1 MISEETSE
9 PVVSIIVPVYNL
21 EAYVDRCL
29 ESVAGQTFGRFEAI
43 VVDDGSCDGSW
54 AAIQRHAAA
63 DARIVAVHKENQGV
77 ARARET
83 ALAHVRGRYVCF
95 LDGDDWWEP
104 DMLERM
110 VVAIEEEGD
119 CDMVCCGYTR
129 VSRTYRTAVPE
140 RNLGV
145 MDGDVFLQSVVGH
158 EIMPALW
165 SKIYRRELFDE
176 SLCHYPMPM
185 GQDLLLNLQIG
196 CRVARVRIID
206 YVGYNYLQRAGSSI
220 HRNKLTFDYCKK
232 FAECVDDIFAR
243 NAGAV
248 APERAEFLS
257 LVSGLWWYVGYISK
271 SSNSWRGSDELAKKL
286 HETAPRHWKALR
298 TIFSGKQLLL
308 FRLDRWRALRP
319 AVIALSTVF
328 RWGESIKRRLSR

>member
-1 MISEETSE
+1 
-9 PVVSIIVPVYNL
+9 
-21 EAYVDRCL
+21 
-29 ESVAGQTFGRFEAI
+29 
-43 VVDDGSCDGSW
+43 
-54 AAIQRHAAA
+54 
-63 DARIVAVHKENQGV
+63 
-77 ARARET
+77 
-83 ALAHVRGRYVCF
+83 
-95 LDGDDWWEP
+95 
-104 DMLERM
+104 
-110 VVAIEEEGD
+110 
-119 CDMVCCGYTR
+119 
-129 VSRTYRTAVPE
+129 
-140 RNLGV
+140 
-145 MDGDVFLQSVVGH
+145 
-158 EIMPALW
+158 MPALW
-165 SKIYRRELFDE
+165 SKIYRRELFGE

-232 FAECVDDIFAR
+232 FAECVDDIFVR

-248 APERAEFLS
+248 TPEQAEFLS
-257 LVSGLWWYVGYISK
+257 LVSGVRWYVSYISK

-286 HETAPRHWKALR
+286 HEMAPRYRKALR

-308 FRLDRWRALRP
+308 FRLDRRRALRP

>member
-54 AAIQRHAAA
+54 ATIQRHAAA

-110 VVAIEEEGD
+110 VAAIEEEGD
-119 CDMVCCGYTR
+119 
-129 VSRTYRTAVPE
+129 
-140 RNLGV
+140 
-145 MDGDVFLQSVVGH
+145 
-158 EIMPALW
+158 
-165 SKIYRRELFDE
+165 
-176 SLCHYPMPM
+176 
-185 GQDLLLNLQIG
+185 
-196 CRVARVRIID
+196 
-206 YVGYNYLQRAGSSI
+206 
-220 HRNKLTFDYCKK
+220 
-232 FAECVDDIFAR
+232 
-243 NAGAV
+243 
-248 APERAEFLS
+248 
-257 LVSGLWWYVGYISK
+257 
-271 SSNSWRGSDELAKKL
+271 
-286 HETAPRHWKALR
+286 
-298 TIFSGKQLLL
+298 
-308 FRLDRWRALRP
+308 
-319 AVIALSTVF
+319 
-328 RWGESIKRRLSR
+328 